1 MPGAAERCVTV
12 HGSGRSHQSDCRSQ
26 QFVVTHYW
34 SLKISFPFAISLR
47 FRLHQ
52 HGAALD
58 ASCGTANSNIGARR
72 AVNAA
77 AGRCA
82 LTFVELQ
89 VLGLR
94 REDGSACSAKVL
106 CRRRTASA
114 GRSRKKP
121 SLPCMKVGASS
132 AQCAAAVI
140 ARWGIV
146 PGES

>member
-26 QFVVTHYW
+26 QLVVTHYW

-47 FRLHQ
+47 RRLHQ
-52 HGAALD
+52 HGAALV
-58 ASCGTANSNIGARR
+58 ASWGTASSNIR
-72 AVNAA
+72 AVRAGNAA

-82 LTFVELQ
+82 LTFLELQ

-94 REDGSACSAKVL
+94 REDGFGRSVKVP

-121 SLPCMKVGASS
+121 SLPCKVGASS
-132 AQCAAAVI
+132 AQRTAAEI